1 MSVLVLGSINL
12 DLVARIDKIPVAGET
27 RIAKSLLTAPGGKG
41 ANQALAARRM
51 GAATRLVGMV
61 GDDAFAVQALR
72 ILRQDGVDLSSIGVS
87 KTASTGLALIT
98 VEPTGQNA
106 ITVVPGANYEVGT
119 AALASLERLLTARD
133 ILVMQAEIPL
143 DVIERAV
150 LLAKRAGAQVLW
162 DPAPASDHFPASLF
176 KVDII
181 APNQSEASVLTG
193 IPVDDVR
200 SAKAASRKLREF
212 GAQIGIVKLGDQ
224 GLVWATSRGVF
235 YEAGLPVQAID
246 AVGAGD
252 VFLGALAA
260 RLDVHDVL
268 SDAIHYAN
276 AAAALST
283 TKEGAQPSFPILEAV
298 EQFMKSSPSSL

>member
-119 AALASLERLLTARD
+119 AALASLERLL
-133 ILVMQAEIPL
+133 
-143 DVIERAV
+143 
-150 LLAKRAGAQVLW
+150 
-162 DPAPASDHFPASLF
+162 
-176 KVDII
+176 
-181 APNQSEASVLTG
+181 
-193 IPVDDVR
+193 
-200 SAKAASRKLREF
+200 
-212 GAQIGIVKLGDQ
+212 
-224 GLVWATSRGVF
+224 
-235 YEAGLPVQAID
+235 
-246 AVGAGD
+246 
-252 VFLGALAA
+252 
-260 RLDVHDVL
+260 
-268 SDAIHYAN
+268 
-276 AAAALST
+276 
-283 TKEGAQPSFPILEAV
+283 
-298 EQFMKSSPSSL
+298 